1 MCTCGDKWRDVA
13 PFLIRVVVGLVF
25 AMHGYQKL
33 QGGIDGFAGFLGGLG
48 FPAAGLL
55 AVLVVVAELG
65 GGILL
70 ILGAFTHWTAKVLV
84 VVSVVALVAVHLPNG
99 FFLPGGY
106 EYILVLLAASA
117 SLVLSGPGRWSVDGS
132 LKKKKK

>member
-13 PFLIRVVVGLVF
+13 PFLIRVVTGLVF

-106 EYILVLLAASA
+106 EYILMLLAASA

-132 LKKKKK
+132 LKKKRN